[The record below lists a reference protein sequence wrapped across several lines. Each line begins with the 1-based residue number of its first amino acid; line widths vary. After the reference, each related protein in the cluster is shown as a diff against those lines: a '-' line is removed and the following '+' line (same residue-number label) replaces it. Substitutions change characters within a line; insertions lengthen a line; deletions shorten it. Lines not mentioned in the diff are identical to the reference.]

1 MTTMVKGDSRTVS
14 AGSNLPS
21 WFNANKAL
29 SVLAFLAPVLVL
41 AFLGL
46 FRALNL
52 ETPVQL
58 LGLTLDSV
66 LLGVGLTAGSAVGL
80 AFTIKAPSLLHRSEM
95 PGILRLIAPFL
106 KTSMWESQELAGVM
120 HRSWQLMTKHVAFVQ
135 TLAWTQ
141 NYSSKPSNFTMSEAI
156 SLILKLLPPVEK
168 HSATCLHCN

>member
-1 MTTMVKGDSRTVS
+1 MTALVKGDSQTTSR
-14 AGSNLPS
+14 GSSLPS
-21 WFNANKAL
+21 RFKADKAL
-29 SVLAFLAPVLVL
+29 SVLASLAPLLVL

-58 LGLTLDSV
+58 LGLNIDSV
-66 LLGVGLTAGSAVGL
+66 LLGAGLTAGSIIGL
-80 AFTIKAPSLLHRSEM
+80 VLTIKAPSLLHRSEM

-120 HRSWQLMTKHVAFVQ
+120 HRSWELMTKHVAFVQ

-168 HSATCLHCN
+168 HSATCVHCN

>member
-1 MTTMVKGDSRTVS
+1 MTIIVKGDSQTTSRES
-14 AGSNLPS
+14 SQPS
-21 WFNANKAL
+21 RFRKDKAL
-29 SVLAFLAPVLVL
+29 SVLASLAPLLVL

-58 LGLTLDSV
+58 LGLNIGSL
-66 LLGVGLTAGSAVGL
+66 LLGAGLTAGSIIGL
-80 AFTIKAPSLLHRSEM
+80 VLTIKAPSLLHRSEM

-120 HRSWQLMTKHVAFVQ
+120 HRSWELMTKHVAFVQ

-168 HSATCLHCN
+168 HSATCLHCD